1 MRKNSIKNTRINGE
15 VQKELSNIIRNE
27 IKDPRIGMMTSV
39 TAAEVA
45 PDLKTCK
52 VYISVFGDDEA
63 KKETIRG
70 LKSAEGFI
78 RRMLAKTINL
88 RNTPELTFVLDE
100 SIEYGVTMSKLIDE
114 VTHKEDK
121 RMRKMKKIDEI
132 LNGVSCMAIAGHVR
146 PDGDCIGSCL
156 GLYQY
161 LRDNRPE
168 IQADVYLEDPRPEFS
183 YLPGF
188 SEVKTS
194 CEEKAYDLVVLL
206 DVSSE
211 ERIGVAAP
219 LLAKAGKTI
228 CIDHHVTNTE
238 YCEINHVEPDAS
250 SACEVLFGLLEE
262 EKISEPC
269 AEALYT
275 GIVTDSGVFQYSSTS
290 PHTMRVAA
298 ALMEKGVPFTRI
310 IEDAFFKK
318 TYVQNQIMGRTL
330 TESIMLLDKQ
340 CIVGIVRKKVMDFYG
355 LTPGDM
361 DGIVSQ
367 LKNTEGVHVA
377 IFLYELE
384 PQVFKVSLRSDELVD
399 VSKIAAVFGGGG
411 HARAAGCTMSGSP
424 YDVINNLTLYI
435 EKQLLAEEEEETTE
449 EEA

>member
-1 MRKNSIKNTRINGE
+1 
-15 VQKELSNIIRNE
+15 
-27 IKDPRIGMMTSV
+27 
-39 TAAEVA
+39 
-45 PDLKTCK
+45 
-52 VYISVFGDDEA
+52 
-63 KKETIRG
+63 
-70 LKSAEGFI
+70 
-78 RRMLAKTINL
+78 
-88 RNTPELTFVLDE
+88 
-100 SIEYGVTMSKLIDE
+100 
-114 VTHKEDK
+114 
-121 RMRKMKKIDEI
+121 MKKIDEI

-194 CEEKAYDLVVLL
+194 CEEKEYDLVVLL

-269 AEALYT
+269 A
-275 GIVTDSGVFQYSSTS
+275 DSISIQ
-290 PHTMRVAA
+290 TMTTM
-298 ALMEKGVPFTRI
+298 LMGYKRPDYLAKIGRI
-310 IEDAFFKK
+310 HAGGETIDMLEDAIEQQPP
-318 TYVQNQIMGRTL
+318 YI
-330 TESIMLLDKQ
+330 
-340 CIVGIVRKKVMDFYG
+340 
-355 LTPGDM
+355 
-361 DGIVSQ
+361 
-367 LKNTEGVHVA
+367 
-377 IFLYELE
+377 
-384 PQVFKVSLRSDELVD
+384 SDY
-399 VSKIAAVFGGGG
+399 F
-411 HARAAGCTMSGSP
+411 
-424 YDVINNLTLYI
+424 
-435 EKQLLAEEEEETTE
+435 
-449 EEA
+449 

>member
-1 MRKNSIKNTRINGE
+1 
-15 VQKELSNIIRNE
+15 
-27 IKDPRIGMMTSV
+27 
-39 TAAEVA
+39 
-45 PDLKTCK
+45 
-52 VYISVFGDDEA
+52 
-63 KKETIRG
+63 
-70 LKSAEGFI
+70 
-78 RRMLAKTINL
+78 
-88 RNTPELTFVLDE
+88 
-100 SIEYGVTMSKLIDE
+100 
-114 VTHKEDK
+114 
-121 RMRKMKKIDEI
+121 MKKIDEI

-183 YLPGF
+183 YLP
-188 SEVKTS
+188 
-194 CEEKAYDLVVLL
+194 

-290 PHTMRVAA
+290 PHTVS
-298 ALMEKGVPFTRI
+298 G
-310 IEDAFFKK
+310 
-318 TYVQNQIMGRTL
+318 GR
-330 TESIMLLDKQ
+330 
-340 CIVGIVRKKVMDFYG
+340 
-355 LTPGDM
+355 
-361 DGIVSQ
+361 
-367 LKNTEGVHVA
+367 
-377 IFLYELE
+377 
-384 PQVFKVSLRSDELVD
+384 RSWT
-399 VSKIAAVFGGGG
+399 SMA
-411 HARAAGCTMSGSP
+411 
-424 YDVINNLTLYI
+424 
-435 EKQLLAEEEEETTE
+435 
-449 EEA
+449 

>member
-1 MRKNSIKNTRINGE
+1 
-15 VQKELSNIIRNE
+15 
-27 IKDPRIGMMTSV
+27 
-39 TAAEVA
+39 
-45 PDLKTCK
+45 
-52 VYISVFGDDEA
+52 
-63 KKETIRG
+63 
-70 LKSAEGFI
+70 
-78 RRMLAKTINL
+78 
-88 RNTPELTFVLDE
+88 
-100 SIEYGVTMSKLIDE
+100 
-114 VTHKEDK
+114 
-121 RMRKMKKIDEI
+121 MKKIDEI

-168 IQADVYLEDPRPEFS
+168 IQADVYLEEPRPEFS

-188 SEVKTS
+188 SGVKTS

-211 ERIGVAAP
+211 ERIGVAVP

-290 PHTMRVAA
+290 PHSMRVAA
-298 ALMEKGVPFTRI
+298 ALM
-310 IEDAFFKK
+310 
-318 TYVQNQIMGRTL
+318 
-330 TESIMLLDKQ
+330 
-340 CIVGIVRKKVMDFYG
+340 
-355 LTPGDM
+355 
-361 DGIVSQ
+361 
-367 LKNTEGVHVA
+367 
-377 IFLYELE
+377 
-384 PQVFKVSLRSDELVD
+384 
-399 VSKIAAVFGGGG
+399 
-411 HARAAGCTMSGSP
+411 
-424 YDVINNLTLYI
+424 
-435 EKQLLAEEEEETTE
+435 
-449 EEA
+449 

>member
-1 MRKNSIKNTRINGE
+1 
-15 VQKELSNIIRNE
+15 
-27 IKDPRIGMMTSV
+27 
-39 TAAEVA
+39 
-45 PDLKTCK
+45 
-52 VYISVFGDDEA
+52 
-63 KKETIRG
+63 
-70 LKSAEGFI
+70 
-78 RRMLAKTINL
+78 
-88 RNTPELTFVLDE
+88 
-100 SIEYGVTMSKLIDE
+100 
-114 VTHKEDK
+114 
-121 RMRKMKKIDEI
+121 MKKIDEI

-211 ERIGVAAP
+211 ERIGVAVP

-355 LTPGDM
+355 LTTGDM

-384 PQVFKVSLRSDELVD
+384 PQVSAPSSVDNVHPISQEAGIPVNQCFIGPCTGGRFTDFAAAASILRGKKIAPNVRLIVIPASDEVL
-399 VSKIAAVFGGGG
+399 KRCIAEGVLQELLD
-411 HARAAGCTMSGSP
+411 AGATISTPGCGPCLSAHEG
-424 YDVINNLTLYI
+424 V
-435 EKQLLAEEEEETTE
+435 LAEGEVCVTASNRNFPGRMGHRNAKIYLASPATV
-449 EEA
+449 AASALTGRLTDPRTVL

>member
-1 MRKNSIKNTRINGE
+1 
-15 VQKELSNIIRNE
+15 
-27 IKDPRIGMMTSV
+27 
-39 TAAEVA
+39 
-45 PDLKTCK
+45 
-52 VYISVFGDDEA
+52 
-63 KKETIRG
+63 
-70 LKSAEGFI
+70 
-78 RRMLAKTINL
+78 
-88 RNTPELTFVLDE
+88 
-100 SIEYGVTMSKLIDE
+100 
-114 VTHKEDK
+114 
-121 RMRKMKKIDEI
+121 MKKIDEI

-194 CEEKAYDLVVLL
+194 CEEKEYDLVVLL

-318 TYVQNQIMGRTL
+318 RL
-330 TESIMLLDKQ
+330 WD
-340 CIVGIVRKKVMDFYG
+340 
-355 LTPGDM
+355 
-361 DGIVSQ
+361 
-367 LKNTEGVHVA
+367 
-377 IFLYELE
+377 
-384 PQVFKVSLRSDELVD
+384 
-399 VSKIAAVFGGGG
+399 
-411 HARAAGCTMSGSP
+411 AR
-424 YDVINNLTLYI
+424 
-435 EKQLLAEEEEETTE
+435 
-449 EEA
+449 

>member
-1 MRKNSIKNTRINGE
+1 
-15 VQKELSNIIRNE
+15 
-27 IKDPRIGMMTSV
+27 
-39 TAAEVA
+39 
-45 PDLKTCK
+45 
-52 VYISVFGDDEA
+52 
-63 KKETIRG
+63 
-70 LKSAEGFI
+70 
-78 RRMLAKTINL
+78 
-88 RNTPELTFVLDE
+88 
-100 SIEYGVTMSKLIDE
+100 
-114 VTHKEDK
+114 
-121 RMRKMKKIDEI
+121 MKKIDEI

-269 AEALYT
+269 A
-275 GIVTDSGVFQYSSTS
+275 DSISIQ
-290 PHTMRVAA
+290 TMTTM
-298 ALMEKGVPFTRI
+298 LMGYKRP
-310 IEDAFFKK
+310 
-318 TYVQNQIMGRTL
+318 TY
-330 TESIMLLDKQ
+330 
-340 CIVGIVRKKVMDFYG
+340 
-355 LTPGDM
+355 
-361 DGIVSQ
+361 
-367 LKNTEGVHVA
+367 
-377 IFLYELE
+377 LYENERLKME
-384 PQVFKVSLRSDELVD
+384 YYLVD
-399 VSKIAAVFGGGG
+399 VLEKLISNDK
-411 HARAAGCTMSGSP
+411 P
-424 YDVINNLTLYI
+424 YFSDYF
-435 EKQLLAEEEEETTE
+435 
-449 EEA
+449 

>member
-1 MRKNSIKNTRINGE
+1 
-15 VQKELSNIIRNE
+15 
-27 IKDPRIGMMTSV
+27 
-39 TAAEVA
+39 
-45 PDLKTCK
+45 
-52 VYISVFGDDEA
+52 
-63 KKETIRG
+63 
-70 LKSAEGFI
+70 
-78 RRMLAKTINL
+78 
-88 RNTPELTFVLDE
+88 
-100 SIEYGVTMSKLIDE
+100 
-114 VTHKEDK
+114 
-121 RMRKMKKIDEI
+121 MKKIDEI

-211 ERIGVAAP
+211 ERIGVAVP

-318 TYVQNQIMGRTL
+318 TYVQNQIMGRAVL
-330 TESIMLLDKQ
+330 ESVLFLDGK
-340 CIVGIVRKKVMDFYG
+340 CIFSVVRKQDMDFYG
-355 LTPGDM
+355 VEASDL
-361 DGIVSQ
+361 DGIVDQ
-367 LKNTEGVHVA
+367 LRVTDGVEVA
-377 IFLYELE
+377 IFLHETENHVY
-384 PQVFKVSLRSDELVD
+384 KVSMRSNNFVN
-399 VSKIAAVFGGGG
+399 VSKVASFFGGGG
-411 HARAAGCTMSGSP
+411 HVRAAGCTMSGSVH
-424 YDVINNLTLYI
+424 DVINNLSALI
-435 EKQLLAEEEEETTE
+435 EKQIKEYNA
-449 EEA
+449 

>member
-1 MRKNSIKNTRINGE
+1 
-15 VQKELSNIIRNE
+15 
-27 IKDPRIGMMTSV
+27 
-39 TAAEVA
+39 
-45 PDLKTCK
+45 
-52 VYISVFGDDEA
+52 
-63 KKETIRG
+63 
-70 LKSAEGFI
+70 
-78 RRMLAKTINL
+78 
-88 RNTPELTFVLDE
+88 
-100 SIEYGVTMSKLIDE
+100 
-114 VTHKEDK
+114 
-121 RMRKMKKIDEI
+121 MKKIDEI

-318 TYVQNQIMGRTL
+318 TYVQNQIMGR
-330 TESIMLLDKQ
+330 
-340 CIVGIVRKKVMDFYG
+340 KKVMDFYG

>member
-1 MRKNSIKNTRINGE
+1 
-15 VQKELSNIIRNE
+15 
-27 IKDPRIGMMTSV
+27 
-39 TAAEVA
+39 
-45 PDLKTCK
+45 
-52 VYISVFGDDEA
+52 
-63 KKETIRG
+63 
-70 LKSAEGFI
+70 
-78 RRMLAKTINL
+78 
-88 RNTPELTFVLDE
+88 
-100 SIEYGVTMSKLIDE
+100 
-114 VTHKEDK
+114 
-121 RMRKMKKIDEI
+121 MKKIDEI

-318 TYVQNQIMGRTL
+318 TYVQNQIMGRAVL
-330 TESIMLLDKQ
+330 ESVLFLDGK
-340 CIVGIVRKKVMDFYG
+340 CIFSVVRKQDMDFYG
-355 LTPGDM
+355 VEASDL
-361 DGIVSQ
+361 DGIVDQ
-367 LKNTEGVHVA
+367 LRVTDGVEVA
-377 IFLYELE
+377 IFLHETENHVY
-384 PQVFKVSLRSDELVD
+384 KVSMRSNNFVN
-399 VSKIAAVFGGGG
+399 VSKVASFFGGGG
-411 HARAAGCTMSGSP
+411 HVRAAGCTMSGSVH
-424 YDVINNLTLYI
+424 DVINNLSALI
-435 EKQLLAEEEEETTE
+435 EKQIKEYNA
-449 EEA
+449 

>member
-1 MRKNSIKNTRINGE
+1 
-15 VQKELSNIIRNE
+15 
-27 IKDPRIGMMTSV
+27 
-39 TAAEVA
+39 
-45 PDLKTCK
+45 
-52 VYISVFGDDEA
+52 
-63 KKETIRG
+63 
-70 LKSAEGFI
+70 
-78 RRMLAKTINL
+78 
-88 RNTPELTFVLDE
+88 
-100 SIEYGVTMSKLIDE
+100 
-114 VTHKEDK
+114 
-121 RMRKMKKIDEI
+121 MKKIDEI

-161 LRDNRPE
+161 IRDNRPE

-194 CEEKAYDLVVLL
+194 CEEKEYDLVVLL

-355 LTPGDM
+355 LTTGDM

-411 HARAAGCTMSGSP
+411 HVCAAGCTMSGSP

>member
-1 MRKNSIKNTRINGE
+1 
-15 VQKELSNIIRNE
+15 
-27 IKDPRIGMMTSV
+27 
-39 TAAEVA
+39 
-45 PDLKTCK
+45 
-52 VYISVFGDDEA
+52 
-63 KKETIRG
+63 
-70 LKSAEGFI
+70 
-78 RRMLAKTINL
+78 
-88 RNTPELTFVLDE
+88 
-100 SIEYGVTMSKLIDE
+100 
-114 VTHKEDK
+114 
-121 RMRKMKKIDEI
+121 MKKIDEI

-194 CEEKAYDLVVLL
+194 CEEKTYD
-206 DVSSE
+206 
-211 ERIGVAAP
+211 
-219 LLAKAGKTI
+219 
-228 CIDHHVTNTE
+228 HVTNTE

-367 LKNTEGVHVA
+367 LKNTEGVHVS

-411 HARAAGCTMSGSP
+411 HIRAAGCTMSGSP

>member
-1 MRKNSIKNTRINGE
+1 
-15 VQKELSNIIRNE
+15 
-27 IKDPRIGMMTSV
+27 MTSV

-219 LLAKAGKTI
+219 LLAKR
-228 CIDHHVTNTE
+228 E
-238 YCEINHVEPDAS
+238 RRSAS
-250 SACEVLFGLLEE
+250 
-262 EKISEPC
+262 I
-269 AEALYT
+269 
-275 GIVTDSGVFQYSSTS
+275 
-290 PHTMRVAA
+290 TM
-298 ALMEKGVPFTRI
+298 
-310 IEDAFFKK
+310 
-318 TYVQNQIMGRTL
+318 
-330 TESIMLLDKQ
+330 
-340 CIVGIVRKKVMDFYG
+340 
-355 LTPGDM
+355 
-361 DGIVSQ
+361 
-367 LKNTEGVHVA
+367 
-377 IFLYELE
+377 
-384 PQVFKVSLRSDELVD
+384 
-399 VSKIAAVFGGGG
+399 
-411 HARAAGCTMSGSP
+411 
-424 YDVINNLTLYI
+424 
-435 EKQLLAEEEEETTE
+435 
-449 EEA
+449 